1 MSILEAD
8 RARIA
13 AIDTHIII
21 SLEYS
26 DCELESLSA
35 LQGEQAA
42 LHERLA
48 SYKYPVLTLPNEI
61 VSKFFAHFLPIYPL
75 CPNLTGTLSPTNLTH
90 ICRLWREIAVA
101 TPELWRAIGFS
112 DKGVRSEHKIYLS
125 NLWLSRS
132 GALPLSIDID
142 EGWVDTAKIF
152 LDFLPHC
159 ARWEYL
165 TLYIFSALP
174 HPLPQ
179 MPLLR
184 HIDVMLGMTPSI
196 FTLPDAPLLRT
207 AIVGARRGVTK
218 GVILPWAQLT
228 SLALR
233 SVSVSNCGPILR
245 QATNLLHCDLTLFIG
260 NDGQY
265 TGPDIVLSHLDCL
278 TMVTASRRFPDV
290 LSTFVV
296 PDLRSLTIDEELLS
310 PVEPIRSLTAFISKS
325 GCMLQKVHIM
335 IAEKIIEDA
344 DAYRE
349 AFPSTEFSF
358 GFDRD

>member
-13 AIDTHIII
+13 AIDAQILIF
-21 SLEYS
+21 LEYS
-26 DCELESLSA
+26 DRELESLSA

-61 VSKFFAHFLPIYPL
+61 VSKFFANFLPIYPL
-75 CPNLTGTLSPTNLTH
+75 CPPLTGTSSPTNLAH

-112 DKGVRSEHKIYLS
+112 DEGVRSEHKIYLS

-132 GALPLSIDID
+132 GTLPLSIDID
-142 EGWVDTAKIF
+142 EHWVDTAKI
-152 LDFLPHC
+152 LPDFLPHC

-165 TLYIFSALP
+165 QLHIFSPLP
-174 HPLPQ
+174 HFLPQ

-184 HIDVMLGMTPSI
+184 QIDVMLGMTPPI

-207 AIVGARRGVTK
+207 AIVGARRGVTE

-228 SLALR
+228 SLTLR
-233 SVSVSNCGPILR
+233 SVSASNCGRILR
-245 QATNLLHCDLTLFIG
+245 QATNLLHCNLRLFTRS
-260 NDGQY
+260 DRQY
-265 TGPDIVLSHLDCL
+265 TGSDVVLSHLDCL
-278 TMVTASRRFPDV
+278 TMDTGSNRFPDV

-296 PDLRSLTIDEELLS
+296 PALRSLTIEERLLS

-325 GCMLQKVHIM
+325 GCTLQKVHIT
-335 IAEKIIEDA
+335 EKIIEDA
-344 DAYRE
+344 DAYRQ

-358 GFDRD
+358 EFDGY